1 METQRAAKE
10 CIQLNVFK
18 EYNAMKDRQRND
30 YDEARFLILRGTV
43 KMVTFDPENGDMKE
57 KMTEEDRLYWKDLQ
71 QDIVNGGKLLYQ
83 FDGMSGMHDMLVWSF
98 IPKRFHRDIDHLWNG
113 IGEWCS

>member
-57 KMTEEDRLYWKDLQ
+57 KISDSSQEK
-71 QDIVNGGKLLYQ
+71 
-83 FDGMSGMHDMLVWSF
+83 
-98 IPKRFHRDIDHLWNG
+98 
-113 IGEWCS
+113 IGESCKRPNHDGCDGRIRW